1 MAESQASP
9 DSPIVA
15 IHQAGQ
21 AAQIASMGRDIE
33 RLEGRVDTL
42 EARATDTD
50 KTVSEIKGQLT
61 ALKWIVSIS
70 VPATAAV
77 IGAVMI
83 VLRLME

>member
-1 MAESQASP
+1 MAESQASS
-9 DSPIVA
+9 DSSIVG
-15 IHQAGQ
+15 IQQATQ
-21 AAQIASMGRDIE
+21 ATQIAGLGRDTE

-42 EARATDTD
+42 ETRATDTD